1 MEKLL
6 LLSAM
11 LIFAGGVATA
21 ASGATL
27 PDPVYVT
34 PEVGFIPKVTT
45 PAPASHHAKTPV
57 MTMPTIQ
64 KPTVQHPT
72 VQHPVA
78 VPTVPVPAVVPP
90 PAPVVIAPPPTAEPV
105 KKDVKNLWGLLGN
118 DEKKSETP
126 SPSAPPAHAM
136 PPDMK
141 PVPRPTQAVD
151 PEQVLRGKVWT
162 DENACKKEALK
173 GGCSSIDCA
182 THTGGVCSGFTS
194 MIWIYR

>member
-1 MEKLL
+1 MKKLF

-11 LIFAGGVATA
+11 LIFATGIAAAATDA
-21 ASGATL
+21 MS
-27 PDPVYVT
+27 PEPVYVT
-34 PEVGFIPKVTT
+34 PEAGFIPKATA
-45 PAPASHHAKTPV
+45 PAPHHNKTPV
-57 MTMPTIQ
+57 TTLPVIQ

-78 VPTVPVPAVVPP
+78 VPTLPVSAVVPP
-90 PAPVVIAPPPTAEPV
+90 PAPVVVAPPQTAEPV
-105 KKDVKNLWGLLGN
+105 KKDVKNLWGLLGS

-126 SPSAPPAHAM
+126 SPSAPLAHAM

-141 PVPRPTQAVD
+141 PVPRSTQAAD

-162 DENACKKEALK
+162 EEIACKKEALR
-173 GGCSSIDCA
+173 GTCSSIDCA